1 MKTLK
6 GLKEKMM
13 SELSDRIPVLQEQ
26 VVVIVEA
33 VQKQKEEKKTMAKSY
48 NETIKALEAERD
60 TLLLELNAT
69 KDQVKQEALVE
80 KADDIIKANA
90 SPGGETHELIL

>member
-1 MKTLK
+1 
-6 GLKEKMM
+6 MM